1 MLIKGTLILKDKR
14 PFCLFKNREVGIAS
28 GYFAGNMFLTTHEDE
43 YITQVSGESFGWF
56 DADGEYFR
64 DSKYDMTRPTEEQI
78 ARAILSHPDLR
89 ERALAGGWIEIH
101 EEEIINEGD
110 HDVDME
116 VDITKIF
123 LN

>member
-1 MLIKGTLILKDKR
+1 MMIKGTLILKDKR
-14 PFCLFKNREVGIAS
+14 PFCLFKNREIGIAS
-28 GYFAGNMFLTTHEDE
+28 GYFAGDMFRKTEGNE
-43 YITQVSGESFGWF
+43 YITKVSGEAFGWF
-56 DADGEYFR
+56 DADGEYYR
-64 DSKYDMTRPTEEQI
+64 DSKHDMTRPTEQQI
-78 ARAILSHPDLR
+78 ASAVLAHPELR
-89 ERALAGGWIEIH
+89 ERALAKGWIEIH

>member
-64 DSKYDMTRPTEEQI
+64 DSKYDYSEMRWKHSGQI
-78 ARAILSHPDLR
+78 CINIR
-89 ERALAGGWIEIH
+89 ESDDRIYGKG
-101 EEEIINEGD
+101 
-110 HDVDME
+110 
-116 VDITKIF
+116 
-123 LN
+123 

>member
-64 DSKYDMTRPTEEQI
+64 DSKYDMTRPTEEEI
-78 ARAILSHPDLR
+78 ARAVLAHPDLR
-89 ERALAGGWIEIH
+89 ERALAGGLIEIH
-101 EEEIINEGD
+101 EEEMENEGV
-110 HDVDME
+110 HNVDME
-116 VDITKIF
+116 INISEIF